1 MPGPAAGRGGRGR
14 RWPSARVGCGHFF
27 PSPPELPLP
36 ELPEVEE
43 LADDVPEVAVPAP
56 LELPPSPE
64 LEAVEL
70 CEPESPDPAV
80 PVPEE
85 RPPAEE
91 SERES
96 LR

>member
-1 MPGPAAGRGGRGR
+1 VGDAGRGH
-14 RWPSARVGCGHFF
+14 SARGGCGHFF
-27 PSPPELPLP
+27 PPPELPLP

-64 LEAVEL
+64 LAAVEL
-70 CEPESPDPAV
+70 CEPESPDLAL
-80 PVPEE
+80 PVSEE